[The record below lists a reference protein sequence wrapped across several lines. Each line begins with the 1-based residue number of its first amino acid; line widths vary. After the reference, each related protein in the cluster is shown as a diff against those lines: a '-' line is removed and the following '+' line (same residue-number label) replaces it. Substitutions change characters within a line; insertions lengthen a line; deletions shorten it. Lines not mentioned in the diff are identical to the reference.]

1 MPPRDFDSGQNPCGG
16 NNMKRGASWDTIQSS
31 SVHKPR
37 SQFLDLILKTTKHS
51 LNKVPISKTFTML
64 RSKSP

>member
-1 MPPRDFDSGQNPCGG
+1 
-16 NNMKRGASWDTIQSS
+16 MKRGASWDTIQSS

-51 LNKVPISKTFTML
+51 LKKVPISKNVHNV
-64 RSKSP
+64 KI